1 MDKKRWLALGIAA
14 VLFLFSIGVQFIS
27 SLASA
32 NLTGF
37 QDSLFFGGEEKFEE
51 KVLEKGSQ
59 DKKIAVLHVNGT
71 IQDTGDANSFLQPV
85 GYHHR
90 SFLEKL
96 DQAAEDKAV
105 GGIILH
111 INSPGGGV
119 AESAEIHDRL
129 TGIKEK
135 YDKPIYV
142 VMGSI
147 AASGGYYISTP
158 ADKIFASPETLTGSL
173 GVIMQ
178 GLNYGELAKKL
189 GVEFETIK
197 SGPHK
202 DIMSPN
208 REMTEEERK
217 ILQSMVNN
225 SYESFVDVITEGR
238 EIPREKVYEVA
249 DGRVYDGK
257 QAKKLNLIDE
267 FGYLDD
273 TIAAMKKDHKLAGAT
288 VFEYKNNTGFGSVL
302 EMTAG
307 KLFTKDAETQLLLK
321 LASESNSPRMMYL
334 YAR

>member
-1 MDKKRWLALGIAA
+1 MDNKRWLALGIAV
-14 VLFLFSIGVQFIS
+14 VLFMFSIGVQFVS

-32 NLTGF
+32 NLSGF
-37 QDSLFFGGEEKFEE
+37 QENFLFGAEEGFEE
-51 KVLEKGSQ
+51 KILEQGSQ

-71 IQDTGDANSFLQPV
+71 IQDTGDATSFFESV

-90 SFLEKL
+90 SFLRKL
-96 DQAAEDKAV
+96 DQAAEDRAV

-129 TGIKEK
+129 TGLKEK

-178 GLNYGELAKKL
+178 GVNYGELAEKL

-208 REMTEEERK
+208 RDMTEKERE
-217 ILQSMVNN
+217 ILQTMVNN
-225 SYESFVDVITEGR
+225 SYESFVDVISEGR
-238 EIPREKVYEVA
+238 EIPREKVYEIA

-257 QAKKLNLIDE
+257 QAKEINLIDE

-273 TIAAMKKDHKLAGAT
+273 TIAAMKKEHKLNGAT
-288 VFEYKNNTGFGSVL
+288 VFEYKNNSGLGSMF